1 MSQCVGV
8 GVVVEMKRKREES
21 LKCEEWTYFFSPK
34 IEIYFTKEISSRNE
48 MANVIFILPKEKKKK
63 QNISKNKKQKLAK
76 QQAKTKKQNK
86 QAKQTS
92 KTNLNEQSL
101 KSPRVR
107 HGSLN
112 I

>member
-34 IEIYFTKEISSRNE
+34 IEIYFTKEISSRNGE
-48 MANVIFILPKEKKKK
+48 SFFYPKKK

-92 KTNLNEQSL
+92 KTNLNEKSL